1 MMKNSMTRILWFI
14 AGILLILSGCTL
26 LFRPDASLIS
36 MAGMI
41 GFVILLSGIFNLTI
55 YFVFH
60 DLMLGAGW
68 QLLDGILG
76 VLDEANYG
84 VVENCYFSNHYS
96 TDDETPLVG
105 FMFLG
110 NSVLVASVLPYIFG
124 MWIMFSGLSK
134 LVGGFDLKKLNF
146 DGWGWLV
153 LIGAAMTVLGLLT
166 FFKPMI
172 GTVALSTIFAIALI
186 VEGAHALL
194 RGIYFQR
201 FWL

>member
-76 VLDEANYG
+76 VL
-84 VVENCYFSNHYS
+84 
-96 TDDETPLVG
+96 VG

-124 MWIMFSGLSK
+124 MWIMFSGLCK

>member
-76 VLDEANYG
+76 VL
-84 VVENCYFSNHYS
+84 
-96 TDDETPLVG
+96 VG

-134 LVGGFDLKKLNF
+134 LVGDEG
-146 DGWGWLV
+146 
-153 LIGAAMTVLGLLT
+153 TLT
-166 FFKPMI
+166 WSAS
-172 GTVALSTIFAIALI
+172 GSTWTLALSFDAAPD
-186 VEGAHALL
+186 AHSS
-194 RGIYFQR
+194 
-201 FWL
+201 

>member
-1 MMKNSMTRILWFI
+1 MKNSMTRVLWFI
-14 AGILLILSGCTL
+14 AGILLIISGCTL

-41 GFVILLSGIFNLTI
+41 GFVILLTGIFNLTI
-55 YFVFH
+55 YFVFQ
-60 DLMLGAGW
+60 DLMLGALW

-76 VLDEANYG
+76 I
-84 VVENCYFSNHYS
+84 
-96 TDDETPLVG
+96 LVG

-124 MWIMFSGLSK
+124 MWIMFSGISK
-134 LVGGFDLKKLNF
+134 LVDGFDLKKLNF

-153 LIGAAMTVLGLLT
+153 LLGTGMTVIGFLT
-166 FFKPMI
+166 FFEPMI
-172 GTVALSTIFAIALI
+172 GTAVLSTLFALALM
-186 VEGAHALL
+186 VEGAHALV
-194 RGIYFQR
+194 RGIYYQR

>member
-1 MMKNSMTRILWFI
+1 MKNSMTRILWFI

-76 VLDEANYG
+76 
-84 VVENCYFSNHYS
+84 
-96 TDDETPLVG
+96 
-105 FMFLG
+105 
-110 NSVLVASVLPYIFG
+110 VLVASVLPYIFG

>member
-1 MMKNSMTRILWFI
+1 MKNSMTRILWFI

-76 VLDEANYG
+76 VL
-84 VVENCYFSNHYS
+84 
-96 TDDETPLVG
+96 VG

-134 LVGGFDLKKLNF
+134 LVGGHDRADRGL
-146 DGWGWLV
+146 G
-153 LIGAAMTVLGLLT
+153 VLGIGLVDQAVLLEEASQASLDDLRDRPDRGRRAR
-166 FFKPMI
+166 F
-172 GTVALSTIFAIALI
+172 IARDLFP
-186 VEGAHALL
+186 ALL
-194 RGIYFQR
+194 AVTF
-201 FWL
+201 